1 MKRKREKSS
10 NTFTW
15 LSLKISGVD
24 ILEVACIMTD
34 QNLNCVSPCFK
45 AFVNYPDAKG
55 FLKECVSSPFTLK
68 DIESTLLQF
77 IKDRAKEKTSILAG
91 INIDLTLCFLRQMPS
106 IHQFLSHRTID
117 VGSIRELCWKW
128 NPVLY
133 RKYDRKTHKEVI
145 MEIKEAIAELLWYRK
160 NFFVCKKRILILS
173 APKKPKRPG
182 F

>member
-1 MKRKREKSS
+1 MKRKREKSQ

-15 LSLKISGVD
+15 LSLKISGAD

-34 QNLNCVSPCFK
+34 QNLNHVSPCFK
-45 AFVNYPDAKG
+45 AFVNYPDI
-55 FLKECVSSPFTLK
+55 KEYADSPFTLK
-68 DIESTLLQF
+68 DIESALLQF

-91 INIDLTLCFLRQMPS
+91 INIGLTLCFLRQMPS
-106 IHQFLSHRTID
+106 VHQFLSHRTID

-133 RKYDRKTHKEVI
+133 RKYDRKTHKEI
-145 MEIKEAIAELLWYRK
+145 LMETKEAIAELLWYRK
-160 NFFVCKKRILILS
+160 NFFVCKKRMLILS
-173 APKKPKRPG
+173 APKKPRKPG